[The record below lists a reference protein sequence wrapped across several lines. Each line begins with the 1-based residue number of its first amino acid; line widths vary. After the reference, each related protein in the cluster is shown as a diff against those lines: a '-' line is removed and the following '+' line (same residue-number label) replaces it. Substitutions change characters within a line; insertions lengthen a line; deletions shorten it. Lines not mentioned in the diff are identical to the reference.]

1 MWLRQEAPI
10 SHWSSEVRKRRPDW
24 VAGTAQP
31 TIAEALAREELAAA
45 VRIEGE
51 MLFIDYEA
59 TTTVRAMSRPASCAN

>member
-1 MWLRQEAPI
+1 M
-10 SHWSSEVRKRRPDW
+10 
-24 VAGTAQP
+24 AGTAQP